1 MISKSD
7 AVPHVLTVGELNRL
21 ARSALERSVP
31 SCWVGGEISN
41 FSRAASGHWYFT
53 LKDSEAGVRCVMF
66 RTRNQFVD
74 WTPRDGDRVELRGQP
89 TLYEARGDYQ
99 LLTDAMRK
107 AGQGSLFEAFL
118 RLKAK
123 LEAEGLFARERKR
136 SLPRYPRTIGI
147 ITSPQAAAL
156 RDVLITLRARWPA
169 CSVILYP
176 APVQGEE
183 AAHGINQA
191 IASADGHGR
200 CEVLLLVRG
209 GGSLE
214 DLRGFNDEAV
224 ARAIANCAI
233 PVVTGIGHETDF
245 TIADFVADLRAP
257 TPTAAAQ
264 LATPSASDLVQHL
277 LHLQARLDQALAR
290 KTNALAQVVDGLKRR
305 LTHPQARIT
314 LRRQQ
319 IAHMSWRLVGAIQH
333 ISKAKGDVWAGLWH
347 RIKHPGEVMRDMR
360 QRQAKFAARLEQ
372 AVSEDLRARREKL
385 VSLSGQLEL
394 LNPVAVLGRGYSLVR
409 DGNGRI
415 IHRADQLCV
424 GQLVDITLSS
434 GGFNSEVKKI
444 DTDRS

>member
-1 MISKSD
+1 MISTSD
-7 AVPHVLTVGELNRL
+7 PVSKVLTVGELNRL
-21 ARSALERSVP
+21 ARSALEKSVP
-31 SCWVGGEISN
+31 SCWIGGEISN

-136 SLPRYPRTIGI
+136 PLPRYPKTIGI

-156 RDVLITLRARWPA
+156 RDVLITLRARWPT

-176 APVQGEE
+176 APVQGED
-183 AAHGINQA
+183 AAQGLGQA

-200 CEVLLLVRG
+200 CDVLLLVRG

-224 ARAIANCAI
+224 ARAIAICAI
-233 PVVTGIGHETDF
+233 PIVTGIGHETDF

-277 LHLQARLDQALAR
+277 LHLQARLDQALSR
-290 KTNALAQVVDGLKRR
+290 KTNSLAQVVDGLKRR
-305 LTHPQARIT
+305 LTHPEARIA
-314 LRRQQ
+314 LRRQR
-319 IAHMSWRLVGAIQH
+319 ITHLSWRLAGAIQH
-333 ISKAKGDVWAGLWH
+333 ISRAKGDLWTGLW
-347 RIKHPGEVMRDMR
+347 RRMKHPGEVMGDIR
-360 QRQAKFAARLEQ
+360 QRQAKLAARLEH
-372 AVSEDLRARREKL
+372 AVTEDLRARREKL

-415 IHRADQLCV
+415 VHRADQLVV
-424 GQLVDITLSS
+424 GQSVDVTLSS
-434 GGFNSEVKKI
+434 GGFSSEVKKI
-444 DTDRS
+444 DSDRP